1 MLGIYLDIYTTF
13 RLIAR
18 ANSPDL
24 LFLFLL
30 LHHHHHRRHLRR
42 FLLTKEVNAVIITII
57 RGKSSQLLTRY
68 NFGK

>member
-1 MLGIYLDIYTTF
+1 MPGIYLDIYTTF

-24 LFLFLL
+24 LFLFLFL
-30 LHHHHHRRHLRR
+30 RPHLR
-42 FLLTKEVNAVIITII
+42 FLAKEVSAVIITII
-57 RGKSSQLLTRY
+57 CGKSSQLLARY

>member
-30 LHHHHHRRHLRR
+30 PLYV
-42 FLLTKEVNAVIITII
+42 LLLLLLLAKEVNAVIITII
-57 RGKSSQLLTRY
+57 CGKSSQLLARY